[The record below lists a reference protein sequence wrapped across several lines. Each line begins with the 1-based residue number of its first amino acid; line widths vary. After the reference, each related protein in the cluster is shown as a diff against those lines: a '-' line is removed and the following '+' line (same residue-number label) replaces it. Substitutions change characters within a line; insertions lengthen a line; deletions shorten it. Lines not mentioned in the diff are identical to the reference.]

1 MKNKEQLKC
10 CADSQDASG
19 QTSSSVLYKDII
31 AYDYLSCALEVRSW
45 MQYV

>member
-31 AYDYLSCALEVRSW
+31 AYDYFPNAVP
-45 MQYV
+45 